1 MKNGLA
7 VLSYVLS
14 SMAGIFFVGGI
25 VLLSGGSGHAR
36 TD

>member
-1 MKNGLA
+1 MNNRLA

-14 SMAGIFFVGGI
+14 SMAGIFLVGGI
-25 VLLSGGSGHAR
+25 VLLSGGTDHAR